1 MSSDRSR
8 ELRDARAAIERLAL
22 AHSAAATEMR
32 PALIA
37 ATTDA
42 EPTTRGNAIFF
53 LQQLGPDEEPAD
65 WLRPR
70 LRDENDVVR
79 RWAAQAAETLELD
92 ELRDDVAAAYDAE
105 ADELAAEALAIA
117 LFALTPET
125 DRLSALREL
134 MANRVGWGPRR
145 PPREKIAL
153 SDALSL
159 LEEGGIAS
167 FPGWGPLRNLQ
178 SGTRGLAATLPEG
191 RRKGASPVEALH
203 TVRCGLIEQL
213 DEWQALV

>member
-37 ATTDA
+37 ATTDD

-53 LQQLGPDEEPAD
+53 LQQLGPDEETAD

-117 LFALTPET
+117 LFALTSET

-145 PPREKIAL
+145 PPRREDRSQRRAESPRGGRNRKLSGMGAIAQPPVRHTW
-153 SDALSL
+153 S
-159 LEEGGIAS
+159 
-167 FPGWGPLRNLQ
+167 
-178 SGTRGLAATLPEG
+178 
-191 RRKGASPVEALH
+191 RRHSA
-203 TVRCGLIEQL
+203 
-213 DEWQALV
+213 